1 MADEDIVQ
9 VEVSPVEAEA
19 REFGW
24 VPKEEFKGNPDE
36 WRDADTF
43 LSRGREIN
51 GFLRKDLEKISNKYE
66 RTKAELDEVRQTM
79 EEFRKYHNETE
90 ARAYK
95 RAIEELK
102 REKIEA
108 VNEGNGERVVAIEEQ
123 IETLKQAQDKPA
135 VKAPEAQ
142 STAPNTAYISWAK
155 ANLWYETDAEL
166 RAYADLVADEVQ
178 AEIPGIKG
186 KEFLDEVTKRVKE
199 DKPEKFSNPA
209 RSNAAVSS
217 SADGRAPAGKPNRK
231 SYDNL
236 PPEAKAACDRFVK
249 QKLMTR
255 EQYVSEYQWD

>member
-1 MADEDIVQ
+1 MSDDVTN
-9 VEVSPVEAEA
+9 VEISPVEAEA

-24 VPKEEFKGNPDE
+24 VPKEEFKGNPED

-51 GFLRKDLEKISNKYE
+51 GFLRRDLEKITSNYK

-108 VNEGNGERVVAIEEQ
+108 VNSGDGEKVVAIEEQ
-123 IETLKQAQDKPA
+123 IETLKEAQQKPA
-135 VKAPEAQ
+135 TKTTT
-142 STAPNTAYISWAK
+142 STTPAPNTAYISWAK

-166 RAYADLVADEVQ
+166 RAYADLVADEVK
-178 AEIPGIKG
+178 AENPGIQG
-186 KEFLDEVTKRVKE
+186 REFLDAVTAKVKE
-199 DKPEKFSNPA
+199 EMPEKFSNPA
-209 RSNAAVSS
+209 RSSSAVSS
-217 SADGRAPAGKPNRK
+217 SAEGRAPAPRTNKK
-231 SYDNL
+231 SYENL

-255 EQYVSEYQWD
+255 EQYVSEYEWD